1 MLNVLYFLIKAVHSG
16 LDNFNF
22 IKEKQFLDFN
32 LEKKSSDVKFKGGAN
47 LITQIV

>member
-1 MLNVLYFLIKAVHSG
+1 MQNVLYFLITAVHPR
-16 LDNFNF
+16 LDKFNF

-32 LEKKSSDVKFKGGAN
+32 PEKTSSDVKFKGGAN